1 MSWKSL
7 IDKALGTD
15 FDKPQYDP
23 EVGRKKLV
31 KQIDLAAKQHQE
43 GTTRAPNRA
52 WKAGGPS
59 DKPAI
64 RFAPK
69 VDGKP
74 VLLDGDAQVFI
85 PAERFQEFLKHLKT
99 SVQDGELDAEI
110 KAALESEKPTTTAS
124 KARAPRSSTG
134 LGSKAQPDNAEW
146 MAKFIEKVG
155 AAPGEGFVP
164 NSKGTKWVSA
174 ANAARGQS
182 AAKARFG

>member
-15 FDKPQYDP
+15 FDKPSYDP
-23 EVGRKKLV
+23 KVGRKKLV

-69 VDGKP
+69 IDGKP
-74 VLLDGDAQVFI
+74 VLLDGDTEAYV

-99 SVQDGELDAEI
+99 SVEAGELDTEI
-110 KAALESEKPTTTAS
+110 KAALESSKPASGTTTTRKRSASGGEKPWSVRKDYDSLTRSQKQSVSRYYNNGKNPDGSLIAEVGHKPDAPLAS
-124 KARAPRSSTG
+124 
-134 LGSKAQPDNAEW
+134 
-146 MAKFIEKVG
+146 
-155 AAPGEGFVP
+155 
-164 NSKGTKWVSA
+164 
-174 ANAARGQS
+174 
-182 AAKARFG
+182 